1 MYVPS
6 TRNCT
11 RTWRLGLR
19 APLVACQTLACEK
32 NRFSSLLA
40 AGDFS
45 RGGSSAT
52 QRQKFDTDE
61 LKSVWNPVGSAYW
74 QTE

>member
-6 TRNCT
+6 MRNCT

-40 AGDFS
+40 AGDLS
-45 RGGSSAT
+45 QGRCSAT
-52 QRQKFDTDE
+52 QRQNLHTDE
-61 LKSVWNPVGSAYW
+61 VKSVRNPVRSADW
-74 QTE
+74 

>member
-6 TRNCT
+6 MRNCT

-45 RGGSSAT
+45 RGASSAT

-61 LKSVWNPVGSAYW
+61 LKSVWNPVRSAYW